1 MSKEIIHTNKAPEAV
16 GPYSQA
22 VVCSGNKIVFLS
34 GQIGLDPNTGKLVEG
49 DFELQVR
56 QSFNN
61 MKAVI
66 EASNATLSNVVK
78 MNLFLT
84 DLTKF
89 DVVNKIMSEIFPK
102 PFPARSTVGVLNLP
116 KSAEFEVEAILV
128 L

>member
-1 MSKEIIHTNKAPEAV
+1 MNKEIIHTNKAPEAV

-22 VVCSGNKIVFLS
+22 VACSANKLVFLS
-34 GQIGLDPNTGKLVEG
+34 GQIGLDPNTGKLIEG

-61 MKAVI
+61 MQAVI
-66 EASNATLSNVVK
+66 EASNATLANVVK

-102 PFPARSTVGVLNLP
+102 PFPSRSTVGVLNLP
-116 KSAEFEVEAILV
+116 KSAEFEVEAILA